1 MTRPRPHMPAGC
13 AQVRR
18 RQGGRQDKQAVPRRN
33 LSIDAVLEQ
42 VPIGVLGLVL
52 PEGGLEQS
60 VAALADTVSADDG
73 RDLANVGKR

>member
-1 MTRPRPHMPAGC
+1 M
-13 AQVRR
+13 
-18 RQGGRQDKQAVPRRN
+18 
-33 LSIDAVLEQ
+33 SIDAVLEQ